1 MKDLI
6 KVGDIVCYSS
16 QNRCRLGRV
25 TQVIDKHKKYV
36 IVPIKEP
43 KRVVKRNYDEIVSAA
58 RLVLAQENSKYAR

>member
-25 TQVIDKHKKYV
+25 TQVIDKHKEYV

-58 RLVLAQENSKYAR
+58 RLILAQENSKYAR